1 MEMSNRYII
10 VNCNVLNLRNQPS
23 LASEI
28 IDKIPEGT
36 EVYIDEK
43 YFNKYFY
50 KVNYNNKL
58 GYCVK
63 TFISKVE

>member
-1 MEMSNRYII
+1 MEMNNGYIT
-10 VNCNVLNLRNQPS
+10 VNCDFLNLRSQPS

-28 IDKIPEGT
+28 VDKIPEGS
-36 EVYIDEK
+36 EVFIDEK
-43 YFNKYFY
+43 YLNKYFY

-63 TFISKVE
+63 TFINKVE